1 MSEPEPTGSES
12 SADSDGH
19 PSNSHPYRSAY
30 STAYDAAIEAETST
44 GNAEQTEEEARR
56 HLLGR
61 LARTVGGFLL
71 IGVGLAGLVLPG
83 PGWVLIVLGLGL
95 LPYAWAQRTI
105 RSIRRR
111 VPGIPEDGRIPTSTW
126 VVMGVVLA
134 VASALTVLFGA
145 EVARWA
151 AGLWGDP
158 DRLIG

>member
-12 SADSDGH
+12 SSDSDEQ

-111 VPGIPEDGRIPTSTW
+111 VPGIPEDGRIPMSTW